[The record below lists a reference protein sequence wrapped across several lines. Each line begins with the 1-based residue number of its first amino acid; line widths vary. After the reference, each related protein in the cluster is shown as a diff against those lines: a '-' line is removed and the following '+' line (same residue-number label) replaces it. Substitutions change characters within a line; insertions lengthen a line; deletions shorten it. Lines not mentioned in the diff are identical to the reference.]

1 MEILF
6 RINIKILP
14 VRLEGEYFYVD
25 SIILL
30 KRPVSDTVGDHYKDE
45 RADDEAQIDF
55 PAELDPGAV
64 VHPAHGKLYQ

>member
-45 RADDEAQIDF
+45 RADDEAR
-55 PAELDPGAV
+55 
-64 VHPAHGKLYQ
+64 